1 MVDLLSNTVGAL
13 VFIMIFTVMAASG
26 VVVLKRLPLEHLSSA
41 EPANFLCEKDRI
53 YPLDNEALASKL
65 SKRWGRPT
73 SIFDI
78 YSWIAR
84 YDGIEVED
92 DHFIARGES
101 SVGYSTYTIT
111 TLYTP
116 KPDGGYSRD
125 EIQNLNSAFRQRLAV
140 LNPKT
145 KFVHFIVRPDGIDSF
160 FLARKIA
167 ADERGKS
174 PLMNCVWAPVGCRWI
189 QINRCGFPVEDGLR
203 LNSDLNTRGKP
214 CGTA

>member
-1 MVDLLSNTVGAL
+1 MRRRRKPSEVVQPSLVPMVDLLSNTVGAL

-53 YPLDNEALASKL
+53 YPLDNEELASKL

-92 DHFIARGES
+92 DHFIARGQS
-101 SVGYSTYTIT
+101 SVGYSTYTIS

-116 KPDGGYSRD
+116 KPHGGYSKD
-125 EIQNLNSAFRQRLAV
+125 EIHDPNSAFRQRLV
-140 LNPKT
+140 LLDPKT
-145 KFVHFIVRPDGIDSF
+145 KFAHFIVRPDGIDSF

-167 ADERGKS
+167 ADE
-174 PLMNCVWAPVGCRWI
+174 
-189 QINRCGFPVEDGLR
+189 LR
-203 LNSDLNTRGKP
+203 LGTGWMPLDTNQPLRFSSRGRAA
-214 CGTA
+214 TEQ

>member
-26 VVVLKRLPLEHLSSA
+26 VVVLKRLPLEHSSTA
-41 EPANFLCEKDRI
+41 EPANFLCEEDRI
-53 YPLDNEALASKL
+53 FPLDNEELVSKL
-65 SKRWGRPT
+65 RKKWGDPT

-101 SVGYSTYTIT
+101 RVTYSTYSIS

-116 KPDGGYSRD
+116 KPEGGYSTD
-125 EIQNLNSAFRQRLAV
+125 EIQNLNSAFRQRLNG
-140 LNPKT
+140 LNSKSR
-145 KFVHFIVRPDGIDSF
+145 FVHFFVRPDGIDSF
-160 FLARKIA
+160 VLARKIA
-167 ADERGKS
+167 ADEMGFATGWM
-174 PLMNCVWAPVGCRWI
+174 PLDTSEP
-189 QINRCGFPVEDGLR
+189 LR
-203 LNSDLNTRGKP
+203 FVSQGRAATEQ
-214 CGTA
+214 